1 MAMSGKSDSAFQ
13 YLNILWNKTEY
24 IDKDSL
30 LNEKLLSPL
39 WSDSRWDKLIF
50 QTTPKMPEIA
60 QKLSE
65 IRIKDQESRQK
76 LNAAQAKFGKDS
88 KEYRSHLSKL
98 NAEDSVNQLYVVDLL
113 DKHGWLGRQDI
124 GNSGCTALFNVFLH
138 ASIEV
143 QEKYLPVMKAA
154 VKEGKAR
161 KQNHAYL
168 EDRVLVRRNKKQLYG
183 SQLKAGGSVYYPIL
197 DVKNLNERRSYVGL
211 AAFDDVEMAEI
222 MRQSQSWK

>member
-1 MAMSGKSDSAFQ
+1 
-13 YLNILWNKTEY
+13 
-24 IDKDSL
+24 
-30 LNEKLLSPL
+30 
-39 WSDSRWDKLIF
+39 
-50 QTTPKMPEIA
+50 
-60 QKLSE
+60 
-65 IRIKDQESRQK
+65 
-76 LNAAQAKFGKDS
+76 
-88 KEYRSHLSKL
+88 
-98 NAEDSVNQLYVVDLL
+98 
-113 DKHGWLGRQDI
+113 
-124 GNSGCTALFNVFLH
+124 
-138 ASIEV
+138 V